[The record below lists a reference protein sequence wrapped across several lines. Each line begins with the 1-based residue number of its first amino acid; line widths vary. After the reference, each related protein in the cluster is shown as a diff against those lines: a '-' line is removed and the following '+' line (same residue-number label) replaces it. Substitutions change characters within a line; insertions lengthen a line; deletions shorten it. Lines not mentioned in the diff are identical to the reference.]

1 MGLPVLATLYLE
13 ITSPII
19 LMMVAAF
26 LAHEAT
32 VYADLRIAV
41 SKREVTPTEQMVHSF
56 MEMMPLV
63 GIWLVSVLREDELRA
78 LLGTSPRRPDFSVRL
93 KEQPLPPGYRRGL
106 LTAIALFGAI
116 PYIEELWRTARVA
129 VSGNFPVHDS
139 QRLRR
144 L

>member
-1 MGLPVLATLYLE
+1 MPVLATLYLE

-56 MEMMPLV
+56 MEIMPLV

-78 LLGTSPRRPDFSVRL
+78 RWGLLLGGPTSLCGSRSSHSRQVIV
-93 KEQPLPPGYRRGL
+93 G
-106 LTAIALFGAI
+106 
-116 PYIEELWRTARVA
+116 VC
-129 VSGNFPVHDS
+129 
-139 QRLRR
+139 
-144 L
+144 

>member
-1 MGLPVLATLYLE
+1 LADWACHRYSRIECTAGVKESLIHLLLLGEMGMPVLATLYLE
-13 ITSPII
+13 ITSLII

-78 LLGTSPRRPDFSVRL
+78 RWGLLLGGPTSLCGSRSSHSRQVIV
-93 KEQPLPPGYRRGL
+93 G
-106 LTAIALFGAI
+106 
-116 PYIEELWRTARVA
+116 VC
-129 VSGNFPVHDS
+129 
-139 QRLRR
+139 
-144 L
+144 